1 MGFDLYGESPKNKNG
16 EYFRNNVWWWRPL
29 WQYVA
34 VECSDI
40 ITDKDV
46 KAGGYN
52 DCHLIN
58 ESKAKQIADRLLGLC
73 KDGKPQAQQDLY
85 EKDSKPQIKFNEMCD
100 KAAKYLYDNIVDKQ
114 DGKITCPGDMK
125 EHDPD
130 NYERWSQLA
139 SMGKIQFIQTNYPFD
154 ANNVKEF
161 AEFCKDSGGF
171 TIG

>member
-1 MGFDLYGESPKNKNG
+1 MVVETTMAICFCRVFNK
-16 EYFRNNVWWWRPL
+16 
-29 WQYVA
+29 
-34 VECSDI
+34 
-40 ITDKDV
+40 
-46 KAGGYN
+46 
-52 DCHLIN
+52 
-58 ESKAKQIADRLLGLC
+58 
-73 KDGKPQAQQDLY
+73 
-85 EKDSKPQIKFNEMCD
+85 MCD
-100 KAAKYLYDNIVDKQ
+100 EAAKHLYDNIVDKQ
-114 DGKITCPGDMK
+114 DGKITCAGDMK

>member
-1 MGFDLYGESPKNKNG
+1 MGFDLYGVSPKNKNG

-34 VECSDI
+34 VECSDLL
-40 ITDKDV
+40 TDKDIE
-46 KAGGYN
+46 AGGYN
-52 DCHLIN
+52 DNHKI
-58 ESKAKQIADRLLGLC
+58 KARQAEKIADRLLGLC
-73 KDGKPQAQQDLY
+73 KDGKPQAIQEQY
-85 EKDSKPQIKFNEMCD
+85 KKDSEPQIKFNEMCR
-100 KAAKYLYDNIVDKQ
+100 KAVKHLYDNIVDKQ
-114 DGKITCPGDMK
+114 DGKITCPGDMG

>member
-1 MGFDLYGESPKNKNG
+1 MGFDLYGESPKNKKG

-46 KAGGYN
+46 QAGGFN

-58 ESKAKQIADRLLGLC
+58 ESKAKQIADRLLSLC
-73 KDGKPQAQQDLY
+73 KEGKPQAIQEQY
-85 EKDSKPQIKFNEMCD
+85 KKDSEPQIKFNEMCD
-100 KAAKYLYDNIVDKQ
+100 KAARYLYDNIVDKQ

>member
-34 VECSDI
+34 IECSDI
-40 ITDKDV
+40 ITNKDV
-46 KAGGYN
+46 EAGGYN
-52 DCHLIN
+52 DQHLIDG
-58 ESKAKQIADRLLGLC
+58 SKAKKIADRLLGLY
-73 KDGKPQAQQDLY
+73 KDGRPQAIQDKY
-85 EKDSKPQIKFNEMCD
+85 KEDSKPQTIFNEMCD
-100 KAAKYLYDNIVDKQ
+100 KAAKHLYDNIVDKQ

>member
-34 VECSDI
+34 QECSDI
-40 ITDKDV
+40 ITDKDYQ
-46 KAGGYN
+46 AGTFN

-58 ESKAKQIADRLLGLC
+58 ENKAKQIADRLLGLC

-100 KAAKYLYDNIVDKQ
+100 KAANYLYENIVNKQ

-130 NYERWSQLA
+130 NYERWSKLA

-161 AEFCKDSGGF
+161 AEFCRDSGGF

>member
-1 MGFDLYGESPKNKNG
+1 
-16 EYFRNNVWWWRPL
+16 
-29 WQYVA
+29 
-34 VECSDI
+34 
-40 ITDKDV
+40 
-46 KAGGYN
+46 
-52 DCHLIN
+52 
-58 ESKAKQIADRLLGLC
+58 
-73 KDGKPQAQQDLY
+73 
-85 EKDSKPQIKFNEMCD
+85 
-100 KAAKYLYDNIVDKQ
+100 
-114 DGKITCPGDMK
+114 MK

>member
-1 MGFDLYGESPKNKNG
+1 MGFDLYGVSPKNKNG

-29 WQYVA
+29 WQYVS
-34 VECSDI
+34 VECSDLL
-40 ITDKDV
+40 TDKDIE
-46 KAGGYN
+46 AGGYN
-52 DCHLIN
+52 DNHKI
-58 ESKAKQIADRLLGLC
+58 KARQAEKIADRLLGLC
-73 KDGKPQAQQDLY
+73 ERGEPQAVQKSY
-85 EKDSKPQIKFNEMCD
+85 EYKSKPQIKFNEMCD
-100 KAAKYLYDNIVDKQ
+100 KAAKHLYDNIVDKQ

-161 AEFCKDSGGF
+161 AKFCKDSGGF